1 MSIRTIALLAAALAL
16 AAPAAAQETAK
27 YRLDIDATWSEETH
41 PFEFWPGAHLSRMR
55 GATHNSRYTLFA
67 DGRTASS
74 GLQSLAE
81 RGRIDILLAE
91 MEDAK
96 DRGRLDAIFEA
107 EGIAVPGAM
116 TATFTVSEEHS
127 LVSFATM
134 LAPSPD
140 WFTGAA
146 SVPLHSDGAW
156 VDRVEVILW
165 PWDAGT
171 DSGTT
176 WTADNDETQ
185 PREST
190 RLLLSPFFFDR
201 DGLKPLG
208 TATIVRVE

>member
-1 MSIRTIALLAAALAL
+1 MVLKALLALASALVL
-16 AAPAAAQETAK
+16 ATTAAAQETAR
-27 YRLDIDATWSEETH
+27 YRLDINATWSEETH
-41 PFEFWPGAHLSRMR
+41 PFQFRVGAHLSRMR

-81 RGRIDILLAE
+81 RGRTDILLAE

-96 DRGRLDAIFEA
+96 ERGRLGETFAS
-107 EGIAVPGAM
+107 EGTAVPGTM
-116 TATFTVSEEHS
+116 TATFSATEEHN

-140 WFTGAA
+140 WFTGGAA
-146 SVPLHSDGAW
+146 VPLLRDGQW
-156 VDRVEVILW
+156 IERVELTLW

-171 DSGTT
+171 DSGLT

-185 PREST
+185 PRESM
-190 RLLLSPFFFDR
+190 RLLIAPYFFDA

-208 TATIVRVE
+208 TASIVRIE